1 MSFTYAYYYYCFLI
15 WMVLEATKIGG
26 FSPSVTRRIAKL
38 GKSVTLPS
46 RLFQRQSENRIPVT
60 VQVLRHPHMSQD
72 RKRIENIYKFREFEK
87 FQIVNNSLT
96 EKTNAEMVPYIN
108 YISKAQTNDHP
119 SKSPKSPKKKPK
131 RKLPGAAAL
140 SKFLA
145 QPMIELAEAL
155 LVVFSTLIVAIDTL
169 DSLAPSILHVVEA
182 AGDIVAYIFFIIF
195 GLRWYAD
202 AEQGPKYFAKP
213 FVLVDMVVV
222 ILPIVLQILNH
233 EGMWGV
239 LPSFLMSQDG
249 GLITLR
255 LLRILRLQRVLTSM
269 EQFANFQRALGVTN
283 PTDVQPYKL
292 QLARVILSVSTLLS
306 VAAGLIY
313 TTEHRVNPALPDYFS
328 ALYFGLTTITTVG
341 FGYVSCG

>member
-1 MSFTYAYYYYCFLI
+1 MALQ
-15 WMVLEATKIGG
+15 VEEIGG
-26 FSPSVTRRIAKL
+26 FSPSFSRKMAKL
-38 GKSVTLPS
+38 LCKPDILAPRIFQKNFERRKLSVKAQILKSQHV
-46 RLFQRQSENRIPVT
+46 N
-60 VQVLRHPHMSQD
+60 QD
-72 RKRIENIYKFREFEK
+72 RKRIEHNYMLREFEK

-96 EKTNAEMVPYIN
+96 ESKETEMIPYAN
-108 YISKAQTNDHP
+108 YISKKKTNDAP
-119 SKSPKSPKKKPK
+119 SPKSPKKKPK

-140 SKFLA
+140 SKFLS
-145 QPMIELAEAL
+145 QPMVELAEAL
-155 LVVFSTLIVAIDTL
+155 LVVFSTLFVAIDTL
-169 DSLAPSILHVVEA
+169 DSLAPSILHVVES

-222 ILPIVLQILNH
+222 ILPIFLQILNH
-233 EGMWGV
+233 EGWWGG

-269 EQFANFQRALGVTN
+269 EHFANFQRALGVTN